1 MVAIQ
6 FFYID
11 NLHSKVNVLCENKN
25 FDDTTRKE
33 GEGKKKNEIALVLMK
48 KTENQSFFL
57 WHEVKT
63 TVWGKNT

>member
-6 FFYID
+6 FFYIE

-25 FDDTTRKE
+25 FDDIPRKE
-33 GEGKKKNEIALVLMK
+33 GEGRKKNGIALVLMK
-48 KTENQSFFL
+48 QKTENRSFFL

-63 TVWGKNT
+63 TV